1 MIKRMVFSLLAVLSL
16 IAFPVV
22 STAAGY
28 PDKPITIVVPFGP
41 GAASDS
47 VTRFLM
53 ERASKSLG
61 VDIFLDYKDGASGA
75 IAATDVKRA
84 TPNGYRLIVNSN
96 SGGAANVYLFK
107 SLNYDPVKDFIPITG
122 LTRNPLVLAIRPD
135 IPVKNLEEFIKY
147 AKSNTGKLTYG
158 TGNSSS
164 LANAAL
170 FMSKADFEAVQV
182 GYKALPAA
190 LIDLLGGRLD
200 FLFCDPFAIKDH
212 VVAGKLR
219 ALGVTSKT
227 RLKSMPDVP
236 PIADAIPDY
245 ELVGWIAAFAPA
257 GTPNE
262 VISVLNKA
270 FTETLK
276 QNESDDYLEGLGMQ
290 AFPTTSEEMGN
301 FQKDQIKLWSEV
313 LEKAGVPRN

>member
-1 MIKRMVFSLLAVLSL
+1 MISSLLAALSL
-16 IAFPVV
+16 IGFSSV
-22 STAAGY
+22 SAAGF
-28 PDKPITIVVPFGP
+28 PDAKPITIVVPFGP
-41 GAASDS
+41 GAGSDA

-53 ERASKSLG
+53 ERASKVLG
-61 VDIFLDYKDGASGA
+61 VDILLDYKDGASGA
-75 IAATDVKRA
+75 IAAADVRRA
-84 TPNGYRLIVNSN
+84 VPDGYRLIVNSN

-107 SLNYDPVKDFIPITG
+107 SLNYDPVKDFTPITG

-135 IPVKNLEEFIKY
+135 IPAGNLEEFIQY
-147 AKSNTGKLTYG
+147 AKANTDKLNYG

-170 FMSKADFEAVQV
+170 FMSKAGFDAVQV

-212 VVAGKLR
+212 VAAGKLR

-227 RLKSMPDVP
+227 RLKSMPEVP
-236 PIADAIPDY
+236 PIADTIPDY

-257 GTPNE
+257 GTPDE

-270 FTETLK
+270 FVETLGQK
-276 QNESDDYLEGLGMQ
+276 ESDDYLEGLGMQ
-290 AFPTTSEEMGN
+290 VFPTTSEEMSS